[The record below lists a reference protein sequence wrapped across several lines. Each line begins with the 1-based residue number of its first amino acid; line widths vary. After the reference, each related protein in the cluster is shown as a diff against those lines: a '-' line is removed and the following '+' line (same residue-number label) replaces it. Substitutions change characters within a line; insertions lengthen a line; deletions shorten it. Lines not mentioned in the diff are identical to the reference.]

1 MGFFFI
7 SVNATTPAPTSAMA
21 TASPTASVV
30 MENKQYSLG
39 KYVHRHFVSNNN
51 DTVCPEFLVIYES
64 WTRLLIWALSKNPSR
79 I

>member
-1 MGFFFI
+1 MGFFLI

-30 MENKQYSLG
+30 MGNKQYSLG

-51 DTVCPEFLVIYES
+51 DTVCPESLVIYES
-64 WTRLLIWALSKNPSR
+64 WTRLLGYSVALLGH
-79 I
+79 